1 MKKFIACALLVLMCC
16 APLCACSLD
25 FSAEIDETMDGL
37 YTTLYD
43 ALELFFKKT
52 GVEDDSDKDE
62 GVTDGEKPNGGDNQ
76 GGENSGSGESG
87 DNQGSQGTPDNGENG
102 GNNTSGDNNSGDN
115 IGNDQGGEGNSPSKP
130 DITYEIGTQ
139 IGQKLPSYFVE
150 TFDENGLSGECI
162 DPSALGKVTVIN
174 FWGTWCPP
182 CVGELP
188 EFSEVATEY
197 KDSVTIVAIHSVQ
210 NFKAGAVSHIK
221 NNFSDSDIIFAAD
234 EDLGEGNIYFDEC
247 YETFGGNGYYP
258 YTIIIDEN
266 GVITYAKEGALSKA
280 ALISKIEAALAG

>member
-1 MKKFIACALLVLMCC
+1 MKNKIFSLLLIILACILLASCT
-16 APLCACSLD
+16 P
-25 FSAEIDETMDGL
+25 TPQ
-37 YTTLYD
+37 TTD
-43 ALELFFKKT
+43 TESEKNEGDTSTDT
-52 GVEDDSDKDE
+52 GNQGGTSTDSGE
-62 GVTDGEKPNGGDNQ
+62 GTGDSSTSSGEGTGDSSTSSGEGDTNTDGENPSEKP
-76 GGENSGSGESG
+76 EES
-87 DNQGSQGTPDNGENG
+87 
-102 GNNTSGDNNSGDN
+102 
-115 IGNDQGGEGNSPSKP
+115 
-130 DITYEIGTQ
+130 YEIGTQ
-139 IGQKLPSYFVE
+139 VGQKLPSYFVE

-210 NFKAGAVSHIK
+210 NFSTGAVSHIK
-221 NNFSDSDIIFAAD
+221 NNFADSDIIFAAD
-234 EDLGEGNIYFDEC
+234 EDRGEGISYYDEC

>member
-1 MKKFIACALLVLMCC
+1 MKNKIFSLLLIILACVLLASCTPTPQTTDTDSGKNEGDTSTDTSSQGG
-16 APLCACSLD
+16 ASTD
-25 FSAEIDETMDGL
+25 SGEGTGDSSTGNGEGTGDSSASSGEG
-37 YTTLYD
+37 
-43 ALELFFKKT
+43 
-52 GVEDDSDKDE
+52 DS
-62 GVTDGEKPNGGDNQ
+62 TDGTNPSEKP
-76 GGENSGSGESG
+76 EES
-87 DNQGSQGTPDNGENG
+87 
-102 GNNTSGDNNSGDN
+102 
-115 IGNDQGGEGNSPSKP
+115 
-130 DITYEIGTQ
+130 YEIGTQ
-139 IGQKLPSYFVE
+139 VGQKLPSYFVE

-182 CVGELP
+182 GVGELP

-210 NFKAGAVSHIK
+210 NFKAGAVSHIR
-221 NNFSDSDIIFAAD
+221 NNFADSDIIFAAD
-234 EDLGEGNIYFDEC
+234 EDRGEGNIYFDEC
-247 YETFGGNGYYP
+247 YEAFGGNGYYP

>member
-1 MKKFIACALLVLMCC
+1 MKNKIFSLLLIILACVLLASCT
-16 APLCACSLD
+16 P
-25 FSAEIDETMDGL
+25 TPQ
-37 YTTLYD
+37 TTD
-43 ALELFFKKT
+43 TDSGKNEGDTSTDTSSQGAASTDSGEGT
-52 GVEDDSDKDE
+52 GDSSTSSGE
-62 GVTDGEKPNGGDNQ
+62 GDSNTDGTNPSEKP
-76 GGENSGSGESG
+76 EES
-87 DNQGSQGTPDNGENG
+87 
-102 GNNTSGDNNSGDN
+102 
-115 IGNDQGGEGNSPSKP
+115 
-130 DITYEIGTQ
+130 YEIGTQ
-139 IGQKLPSYFVE
+139 VGQKLPSYFVE

-234 EDLGEGNIYFDEC
+234 EDLGEGIVYFDEC

-266 GVITYAKEGALSKA
+266 GVITYAKEGALSKS

>member
-1 MKKFIACALLVLMCC
+1 MKKIISVALLILMCC
-16 APLCACSLD
+16 APLCACSMD
-25 FSAEIDETMDGL
+25 FSAEIDEAMDGL
-37 YTTLYD
+37 YDTLYN
-43 ALELFFKKT
+43 AFELFFKQPD
-52 GVEDDSDKDE
+52 VDDSDSDE
-62 GVTDGEKPNGGDNQ
+62 GVTDGEKPNGGENQ

-87 DNQGSQGTPDNGENG
+87 EGDANEND
-102 GNNTSGDNNSGDN
+102 NTSGDNTSGDN
-115 IGNDQGGEGNSPSKP
+115 TSGDNTSGDGNGNVENPSEP
-130 DITYEIGTQ
+130 PEESYEIGTQ
-139 IGQKLPSYFVE
+139 IGQKLPSYLVE
-150 TFDENGLSGECI
+150 MFDENGLSGECI

-210 NFKAGAVSHIK
+210 NFSTSAVSHIK
-221 NNFSDSDIIFAAD
+221 NNFADSDIIFAAD
-234 EDLGEGNIYFDEC
+234 EDLGAGNIYFDEC

-266 GVITYAKEGALSKA
+266 GVIYYAKEGALSKA
-280 ALISKIEAALAG
+280 ALIAQIEKVLAK

>member
-1 MKKFIACALLVLMCC
+1 MKNKIFSLLLIILACILLASCT
-16 APLCACSLD
+16 P
-25 FSAEIDETMDGL
+25 TPQ
-37 YTTLYD
+37 TTD
-43 ALELFFKKT
+43 TESEKNEGDTSTDT
-52 GVEDDSDKDE
+52 GSQGGTSTDSGE
-62 GVTDGEKPNGGDNQ
+62 GTGDSSTSNGEGTGDSSTSSGEGAGDSSTSNGEGTGDSSTSSGEGDTNTDGENPSEKP
-76 GGENSGSGESG
+76 EES
-87 DNQGSQGTPDNGENG
+87 
-102 GNNTSGDNNSGDN
+102 
-115 IGNDQGGEGNSPSKP
+115 
-130 DITYEIGTQ
+130 YEIGTQ

-210 NFKAGAVSHIK
+210 NFSTGAVSHIK
-221 NNFSDSDIIFAAD
+221 NNFADSDIIFAAD
-234 EDLGEGNIYFDEC
+234 EDRGEGISYYDEC

-280 ALISKIEAALAG
+280 ALISKIEASLAG